1 MNNDNKMKFIEDSST
16 YVFNLNRELKNI
28 KSKVMV
34 DFVLQEIA
42 GIVIITNKVAS
53 ELELQTIKNYIKNA
67 NQIETEEVDVL
78 QLSQS
83 KLYLKITD
91 ILYLRED
98 TNMPITSD
106 VVEDIMRKNHVFN
119 NMTLVLRP
127 QVIKVSPKSDI
138 AIVWIDI
145 WDVQSNSKAKELI
158 NRCFNLC
165 YYT

>member
-1 MNNDNKMKFIEDSST
+1 MKFIEDSST

-106 VVEDIMRKNHVFN
+106 VVEDIMRKNHIFN